1 MVAAT
6 GISGTWASY
15 PLAVHRCHTIGWA
28 VSAGGGQYFVVF
40 PKLDLVVALNC
51 GNYHRLLT
59 ERTTVARAVV
69 AEVVLPSFVWSLTLC
84 RNVTRV
90 RAHK

>member
-1 MVAAT
+1 MGELPA
-6 GISGTWASY
+6 GSS
-15 PLAVHRCHTIGWA
+15 PLPHHWLGGVGR
-28 VSAGGGQYFVVF
+28 GGQYFGVL

-51 GNYHRLLT
+51 CNYHRPLT

-84 RNVTRV
+84 RNVTRA
-90 RAHK
+90 RTHK

>member
-1 MVAAT
+1 MVHGRVTRWQFTAA
-6 GISGTWASY
+6 A
-15 PLAVHRCHTIGWA
+15 PLVGRYRP
-28 VSAGGGQYFVVF
+28 GGQYLVVF
-40 PKLDLVVALNC
+40 AKLDLVVALNC

-59 ERTTVARAVV
+59 EPTTVARAVV